1 MPEYA
6 PIAPSAVADLGG
18 GVVGGRRGEGDAEGG
33 ATAAV
38 RDRPP
43 PPLARLLGGRL
54 DPMARCANPATA
66 PHGADAQLGQNAGS
80 GLARGSRRQKMS
92 VLRRFWAFQVGCHG
106 PWRDLEMWQNEHF
119 DTELLIFLIKNGSIY
134 MQNEWF

>member
-6 PIAPSAVADLGG
+6 PLAPSAVADLGG
-18 GVVGGRRGEGDAEGG
+18 GVVGGRRGEGDGGGGGTMGCGVWAPEGG

-54 DPMARCANPATA
+54 DPMARCANPAAA

-80 GLARGSRRQKMS
+80 GLARGSRRQKMI
-92 VLRRFWAFQVGCHG
+92 VLRMFWAFQVGCHG
-106 PWRDLEMWQNEHF
+106 PWRDLEMW
-119 DTELLIFLIKNGSIY
+119 
-134 MQNEWF
+134 